1 MRDPKKE
8 YYYNEFRRRLALAI
22 NRINPDVIITS
33 GATSTVTVLEMYK
46 KMMSL
51 QYEATPMSKKLVI
64 RGLLLLVRAILMSN
78 GL

>member
-1 MRDPKKE
+1 M
-8 YYYNEFRRRLALAI
+8 AI
-22 NRINPDVIITS
+22 DRINPDVIITS

-51 QYEATPMSKKLVI
+51 QYEATPMPKKLVI